1 MPHRGKYLAIILNRN
16 LGKVCDAL
24 RSDLLSKGIQDVVVI
39 DSSTDQSLQ
48 SKFVTIGAVDQNAIE
63 HGYRINRGFNLGL
76 NYALENYEFD
86 WIFCLPV
93 DTKIIDLD
101 LDAFD
106 MESVNY
112 PKIMAYTLPEK
123 DNPYL
128 PIIKGSIGLVWNVLE
143 GPILLKYELVSKFKF
158 ENTVQLFDNDNFR
171 AYMSFKELALRIY
184 SSNFA
189 FGIYGKF
196 LVEEREEL
204 LLSFSELMKTE
215 SFSVNKQMLISEGE
229 KWLFKKYG
237 IFDRWS
243 FETIVRLLFE
253 EFLRVNPSYKVID
266 LL

>member
-1 MPHRGKYLAIILNRN
+1 MPLKGKYLAIILNRN
-16 LGKVCDAL
+16 LGSVCDAL
-24 RSDLLSKGIQDVVVI
+24 RNDLLSKGIQNVVII
-39 DSSTDQSLQ
+39 DSSTDQFLQ
-48 SKFVTIGAVDQNAIE
+48 SKFVTIGAVDQNAIK

-86 WIFCLPV
+86 WVFCLPV

-101 LDAFD
+101 LNTFE

-112 PKIMAYTLPEK
+112 PKIMAYTLPER

-128 PIIKGSIGLVWNVLE
+128 PLIKGNIGLVWNVLE

-158 ENTVQLFDNDNFR
+158 EDTVHLFDNNNFR
-171 AYMSFKELALRIY
+171 AYMSYKELALRIY
-184 SSNFA
+184 SSNLA
-189 FGIYGKF
+189 LGIYGKF

-204 LLSFSELMKTE
+204 LLTFSELMKTE
-215 SFSVNKQMLISEGE
+215 SYSVNKKMLISEGE

-243 FETIVRLLFE
+243 FETIVRLLFK
-253 EFLRVNPSYKVID
+253 EFLRVNPSYRSINI
-266 LL
+266 L